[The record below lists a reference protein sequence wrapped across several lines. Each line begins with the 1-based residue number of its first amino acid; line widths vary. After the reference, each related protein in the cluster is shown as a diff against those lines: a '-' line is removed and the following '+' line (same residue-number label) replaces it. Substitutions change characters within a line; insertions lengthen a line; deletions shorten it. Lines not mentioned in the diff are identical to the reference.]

1 MATVIKPTTTPAA
14 PAAKTYIAAT
24 QFAPHPEGLVG
35 GNHDLATLGDK
46 ISDVSIQVT
55 PTPRAWWMFFLLGFT
70 LLQGLVVG
78 VAYLLYTGVGV
89 WGINQPVAWGMA
101 IINFVWWIGIG
112 HAGTLI
118 SAILLL
124 LHQKWRTSLN
134 RFAEAMT
141 IFAVMCAGMFPLL
154 HMGRPWLFYWL
165 YPVPVNFA
173 AWPQFRSPLC
183 WDVFAVTTYF
193 TVSAVFWYVGL
204 VPDFAVLRD
213 VARNR
218 LQRSVY
224 GMLAMGWRGSAIHW
238 RRYEK
243 LYLLLAGIGTPL
255 VFSVHTIVSF
265 DFAVSIVPLWHA
277 TIFPPFFVAGAI
289 FAGFAMVIWLAV
301 PLRQFYGMKDFI
313 TDKHM
318 DFCAKVMLGTGLL
331 VSYGYFCE
339 LWMAWYSHSIYEWDT
354 TLQRVWYGP
363 YAWAY
368 WVLILTN
375 TLIPQLLWI
384 NPLRKNMYSLFFI
397 ALSVHIGMWF
407 ERYVIVITLSRD
419 HLPSSWGRYAPTEWD
434 YMLFIG
440 TIGMFITLFSLFVRF
455 VPMLSIT
462 ELRELLP
469 HAQGGRD
476 GHAVMENA
484 K

>member
-1 MATVIKPTTTPAA
+1 MATVSEPTAGANRYDAPTP
-14 PAAKTYIAAT
+14 Y
-24 QFAPHPEGLVG
+24 APHAEGLVG
-35 GNHDLATLGDK
+35 GNFDLATLGDK
-46 ISDVSIQVT
+46 IADVAVQEF
-55 PTPRAWWMFFLLGFT
+55 PTPKAWWFFFLVGFT
-70 LLQGLVVG
+70 LLQGLVVA
-78 VAYLLYTGVGV
+78 VAYLLYLGTGV
-89 WGINQPVAWGMA
+89 WGLNQPVAWGFA

-141 IFAVMCAGMFPLL
+141 IFAVMCAGLFPLL

-165 YPVPVNFA
+165 FPLPMNYA

-183 WDVFAVTTYF
+183 WDVFAVSTYF
-193 TVSAVFWYVGL
+193 SVSLLFWYVGL
-204 VPDFAVLRD
+204 VPDFAALRD
-213 VARNR
+213 RGKNR

-224 GMLAMGWRGSAIHW
+224 GLLAMGWRGSAIHW
-238 RRYEK
+238 RRFEK
-243 LYLLLAGIGTPL
+243 LYLLLAGLGTPL

-265 DFAVSIVPLWHA
+265 DFAVAVVPLWHA

-301 PLRQFYGMKDFI
+301 PLRQFYGMKSLI

-331 VSYGYFCE
+331 VTYGYISE
-339 LWMAWYSHSIYEWDT
+339 LWMSWYSHSIYEWDT
-354 TLQRVWYGP
+354 TMQRIWRGP
-363 YAWAY
+363 YFWAY
-368 WVLILTN
+368 WMLILTN
-375 TLIPQLLWI
+375 TVIPQLLWVDK
-384 NPLRKNMYSLFFI
+384 LRKNMTVLFLV

-434 YMLFIG
+434 YMLFAG

-455 VPMLSIT
+455 VPMISIT
-462 ELRELLP
+462 EMRELLP
-469 HAQGGRD
+469 FAQGGRD
-476 GHAVMENA
+476 GHSVMENA